1 MSLESL
7 ASWQWGSL
15 PLVCGSRLIVSCL
28 HFIHHSPTT
37 CQANQARYHSV
48 LILAAERPHRLTLTH
63 HVSFFTKAH
72 GIIRFSTSIIPQ
84 SKMASASVGQPL
96 GPPTL
101 NTSKSVDSIIPQT
114 NNLILCEKT
123 TTTEHDDTMESFD
136 TQNFPTMG
144 LMENFSPTYLSTG
157 NPCLDFFYH
166 VVSDTLSN
174 DLIQRLDLA
183 WAYDPLTA
191 LKLICNLRGMRG
203 TGKSDKEGFYI
214 SSLWLH
220 KSHPKTLALNLKASA
235 NFGCFKDFPE
245 ILYRL
250 LYGPEVR
257 KLAKQARCEKK
268 RAKRNIH
275 VDFYEEEEVQEEGI
289 LEKVEKISK
298 EEARTL
304 RKER

>member
-1 MSLESL
+1 
-7 ASWQWGSL
+7 
-15 PLVCGSRLIVSCL
+15 
-28 HFIHHSPTT
+28 
-37 CQANQARYHSV
+37 
-48 LILAAERPHRLTLTH
+48 
-63 HVSFFTKAH
+63 
-72 GIIRFSTSIIPQ
+72 
-84 SKMASASVGQPL
+84 MASASVGQPL
-96 GPPTL
+96 GSPTL

-257 KLAKQARCEKK
+257 KLAKQGRYEKK

-289 LEKVEKISK
+289 LEKMEKISK